1 MAAISVRGLDES
13 QLQDL
18 KNEAQREGISLNRLV
33 LQRLTGA
40 DNTRDRIHHDLDE
53 LIGTWTAE
61 EAEAFAAAIAPLEQV
76 DAELWD

>member
-1 MAAISVRGLDES
+1 MAAISVRGLDAS

-40 DNTRDRIHHDLDE
+40 HNTGDRIHHDLDA
-53 LIGTWTAE
+53 LTGTWTAE
-61 EAEAFAAAIAPLEQV
+61 EADAFAAAIAPLEQV
-76 DAELWD
+76 DGELWD

>member
-1 MAAISVRGLDES
+1 MAAISVRGLDAS

-40 DNTRDRIHHDLDE
+40 DNTGDRIHNDLDE

-61 EAEAFAAAIAPLEQV
+61 EAEAFAAAITPLEQV

>member
-1 MAAISVRGLDES
+1 MAAISVRGLDAS

-33 LQRLTGA
+33 FQRLTGA
-40 DNTRDRIHHDLDE
+40 RNTGDRIHHDLDE

-61 EAEAFAAAIAPLEQV
+61 EADAFAAALAPLEQV